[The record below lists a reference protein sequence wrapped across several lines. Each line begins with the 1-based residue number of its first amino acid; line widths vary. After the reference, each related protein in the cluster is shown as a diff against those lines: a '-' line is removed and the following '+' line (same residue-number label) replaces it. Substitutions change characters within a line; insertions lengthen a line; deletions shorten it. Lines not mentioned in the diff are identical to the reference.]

1 MKKWIAILCVMVILI
16 STVSCGKPYEV
27 KDLSRIASINIRV
40 FSLTS
45 QGYTDYAISD
55 EEKVQEI
62 CDLFSSLKAK
72 QYHTG
77 LGKPLGI
84 LYVIS
89 FLNSSGT
96 AIEHISVISNL
107 DNAIGVSSSDELY
120 QVTSDIDIRQYIE
133 GVVASSG
140 ELIE

>member
-16 STVSCGKPYEV
+16 STVSCGKPYEI

-40 FSLTS
+40 FSMTS

-72 QYHTG
+72 QYHTFG
-77 LGKPLGI
+77 SEPLKTI
-84 LYVIS
+84 YTIS

-96 AIEHISVISNL
+96 AIEHIAVIFDL
-107 DNAIGVSSSDELY
+107 QNAIRVSSSDKLY